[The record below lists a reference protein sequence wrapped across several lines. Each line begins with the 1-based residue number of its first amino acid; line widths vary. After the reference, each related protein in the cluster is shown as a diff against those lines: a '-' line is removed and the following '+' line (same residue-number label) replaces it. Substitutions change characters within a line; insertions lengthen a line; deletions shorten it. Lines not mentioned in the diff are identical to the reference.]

1 MSQLTSRVEPSGR
14 IMIPAALRRQ
24 VGIGPGDEL
33 IVDEKDGIIRMYTWA
48 TAIRE
53 VQRYF
58 AQYADGTNWS
68 EELMAGRREEV
79 GTDGK

>member
-33 IVDEKDGIIRMYTWA
+33 IVDEKDGIIRMYTRA

-68 EELMAGRREEV
+68 EELMAGRRED
-79 GTDGK
+79 GRTDGH

>member
-1 MSQLTSRVEPSGR
+1 
-14 IMIPAALRRQ
+14 
-24 VGIGPGDEL
+24 
-33 IVDEKDGIIRMYTWA
+33 MYTRA

-68 EELMAGRREEV
+68 EELMAGRRED
-79 GTDGK
+79 GRTDGH